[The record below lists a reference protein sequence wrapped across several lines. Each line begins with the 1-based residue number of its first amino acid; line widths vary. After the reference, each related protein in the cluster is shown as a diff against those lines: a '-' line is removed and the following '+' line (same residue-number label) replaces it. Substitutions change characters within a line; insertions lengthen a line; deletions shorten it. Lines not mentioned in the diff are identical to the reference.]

1 MSAKLLHVVFRL
13 PLVRAVVE
21 ARDTLARQYAVVN
34 RELEELAGH
43 CARLEK
49 QLAESLDRE
58 RALQW
63 ERDERVRE
71 SAARERA
78 LARALRELRPR
89 HETCVPDNPIL
100 SSMRQDWDDRARSEP
115 SYFIATGDEAGTD
128 DGFFATGEENVRNEI
143 LTDMQNICQ
152 GRDPKQMRVIEI
164 GCGAGRLTR
173 ALAAVFGEV
182 HAVDVSP
189 AMISLA
195 REKTGHLPNVHLY
208 VNNGADL
215 SALPDLPFHFAFS
228 FLVFQ
233 HIPSKSII
241 ESYIR
246 EVGRLL
252 VPGALFKFQVEGAAL
267 VEDRTHDD
275 TWHGVSLTEEEMR
288 EMADCCGFEMRYA
301 HGAGTQYY
309 WLWFFRGAAV

>member
-1 MSAKLLHVVFRL
+1 MRVKLLPVILRL
-13 PLVRAVVE
+13 PLVRAVVK
-21 ARDTLARQYAVVN
+21 ARDALARHYAGVD
-34 RELEELAGH
+34 REREELAEH

-58 RALQW
+58 RALQR
-63 ERDERVRE
+63 ERDERARE

-78 LARALRELRPR
+78 LACALRELRSR
-89 HETCVPDNPIL
+89 DETGAPDNPIL
-100 SSMRQDWDDRARSEP
+100 SNMRLDWDARARSEP
-115 SYFIATGDEAGTD
+115 SYFIATGDEARTD
-128 DGFFATGEENVRNEI
+128 DGFFTSGEENVRNEI

-164 GCGAGRLTR
+164 GCGVGRLTR
-173 ALAAVFGEV
+173 ALAAIFGEV

-189 AMISLA
+189 AMIALA
-195 REKTGHLPNVHLY
+195 REKIGHLPNVHLY

-215 SALPDLPFHFAFS
+215 SVLPGLAFHFAFS

-246 EVGRLL
+246 DVARLL
-252 VPGALFKFQVEGAAL
+252 VPGALFKFQVEGAPR
-267 VEDRTHDD
+267 VEDRPHDD

-288 EMADCCGFEMRYA
+288 EMADRCGFEMRYA